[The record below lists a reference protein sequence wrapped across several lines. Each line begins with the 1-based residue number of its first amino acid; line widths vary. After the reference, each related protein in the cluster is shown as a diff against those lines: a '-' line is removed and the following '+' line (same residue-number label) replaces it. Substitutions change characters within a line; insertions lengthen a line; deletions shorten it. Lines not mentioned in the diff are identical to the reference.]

1 MARPRNPVVAAAKPA
16 SYVVATDRQVWD
28 ADGPKDK
35 GEPVDLTDD
44 EAAPLIEAGLV
55 AHG

>member
-35 GEPVDLTDD
+35 GDAIKLTAT
-44 EAAPLIEAGLV
+44 EAKPLIDAGLV